1 MRTQRSGGRWVHL
14 AAGGGKDPILQRCQ
28 EREKKDMV
36 YSIAFD
42 AVKYKTER
50 FDPPAVLINDRE
62 LAAAINMGYK
72 ERGRTVPESMKEIS
86 PKEAKE
92 QFLQDADGSDV
103 NEKLLRII
111 KDFVPETSEWSEDA
125 VHILYL

>member
-1 MRTQRSGGRWVHL
+1 
-14 AAGGGKDPILQRCQ
+14 
-28 EREKKDMV
+28 MV

-72 ERGRTVPESMKEIS
+72 ETGRTVPESMKEIS

-111 KDFVPETSEWSEDA
+111 KDFEPETSEWSEDA